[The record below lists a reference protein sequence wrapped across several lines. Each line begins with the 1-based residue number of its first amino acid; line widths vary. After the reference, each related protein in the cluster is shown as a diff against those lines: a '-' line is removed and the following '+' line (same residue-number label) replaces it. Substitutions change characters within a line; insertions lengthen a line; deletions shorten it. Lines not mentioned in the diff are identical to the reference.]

1 MKTTYREFPHS
12 IPNAPYCLWPKSRY
26 AGHKEGGNATQA
38 KYRDFCLQTLIG
50 ESLADLE
57 RDRLEVLQYILYHP
71 NCRRYDIELECH
83 MNRYEVS
90 RILQYLR
97 GAGKILGG
105 RRYSV
110 NKAAITDS
118 DIGLL
123 KEGVKVP
130 VEEAI

>member
-26 AGHKEGGNATQA
+26 AGQKEGGNATQA

-57 RDRLEVLQYILYHP
+57 RDRLEVLQYIQAHP
-71 NCRRYDIELECH
+71 GCRRFDVELECH

-90 RILQYLR
+90 RILQHLK
-97 GAGKILGG
+97 GAGKVLGE
-105 RRYSV
+105 RHYKV
-110 NKAAITDS
+110 TDGQIAS
-118 DIGLL
+118 SEDRSSQ
-123 KEGVKVP
+123 VRAKVSAM
-130 VEEAI
+130 EAT